1 MQIDIMPVAVADKN
15 AVGKARDNP
24 NHSPQLPQPQ
34 GRLELSFNPFKMLG
48 QLVGPALRR
57 KIYCGLCAAAC
68 CALCIAI
75 LPNIVG
81 GLVLKMFP

>member
-1 MQIDIMPVAVADKN
+1 VQIDIMPVAIADKN